1 MRRGRIELPKVE
13 RRRRGQWSRVALVV
27 GSAALTFALARIQI
41 LARDEYALIAKE
53 NRVRPIVVPAPR
65 GTIYDRHGQVV
76 AENTVGYRVLLMP
89 APMDSMLAQLA
100 RLRPILGL
108 TDREIALAIA
118 RYRQIGRASCRERV

>member
-41 LARDEYALIAKE
+41 LARDEHALSGRE
-53 NRVRPIVVPAPR
+53 ERVRPSVGPAPR
-65 GTIYDRHGQVV
+65 GRIYDRQGQAG
-76 AENTVGYRVLLMP
+76 AEKAVGYRVRLMP

-118 RYRQIGRASCRERV
+118 R